1 MACLRS
7 RPRKCP
13 KPAQGVGGSGAA
25 SGCGGRP
32 ARISG
37 WTQVCGGRPW
47 DQCEAGCL
55 GGSPSRGKTALAA
68 GVPCV
73 LSLSGQGAASPRPQ
87 GQVPPHDPAAP
98 GLPLPRPLPL
108 ARASAVLCGWWGGQ
122 HGFRGSEG
130 CRALSVN
137 PRPPGTGLGQPGVLP
152 AATSAPTESPS
163 VARPGGVPQSSP
175 CLSDSQHHC
184 ARQAQAPWSAS
195 LRSHGSRLRGG
206 GGAQGWQQGRGSPR
220 GVGTWHCGAA
230 SCFPRSRAWTELVV
244 GPLRTCVL
252 GTSTLHFF

>member
-7 RPRKCP
+7 RPWKCP

-37 WTQVCGGRPW
+37 WTQVCRGRPW
-47 DQCEAGCL
+47 DQCEAGRL

-68 GVPCV
+68 SVPCV

-108 ARASAVLCGWWGGQ
+108 ARVSAVLCGWWGGQ

-130 CRALSVN
+130 CRALSVK

-175 CLSDSQHHC
+175 
-184 ARQAQAPWSAS
+184 AS
-195 LRSHGSRLRGG
+195 LTLSTTVHDRHEPPGLRPRGHVAHGW

-230 SCFPRSRAWTELVV
+230 SCFPRSQAWTEPVV